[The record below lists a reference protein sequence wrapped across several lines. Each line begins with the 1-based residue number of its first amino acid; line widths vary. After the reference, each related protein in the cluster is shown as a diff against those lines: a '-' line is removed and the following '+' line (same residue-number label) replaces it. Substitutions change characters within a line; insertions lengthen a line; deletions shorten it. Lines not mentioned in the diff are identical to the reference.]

1 MKKLLSI
8 LILSFLFFLTS
19 CGKKEAEPNTLDK
32 IINRN
37 LLIAGVKQDAGP
49 FGFLNEKGEL
59 EGFDIDVAKYIAKN
73 LTGSEKNVKF
83 VTVTS
88 NTRIEAVTSGEVD
101 MVIATMTNTES
112 RRYLVDFS
120 IPYYVAGQ
128 TAMVPDDSKIYTFS
142 DLKDKTTIVVLG
154 STSEQNLRRVI
165 PTARIVGYS
174 DYKEAFKALKDGK
187 GDALSTDDT
196 IISGFIS
203 KNEGYRALKNRI
215 STEHYSIGIKQT
227 DDKCLKQSL
236 DSIITEMKNNGTLK
250 HLKEKWDLI

>member
-8 LILSFLFFLTS
+8 IVMLLLFLTS

-37 LLIAGVKQDAGP
+37 LLIAGVRQDAGP
-49 FGFLNEKGEL
+49 FGYMNEQGQN
-59 EGFDIDVAKYIAKN
+59 EGFDIDVARYIAKK

-101 MVIATMTNTES
+101 MVIATMSNTES
-112 RRYLVDFS
+112 RRYLIDFS
-120 IPYYVAGQ
+120 IPYYIAGQ
-128 TAMVPDDSKIYTFS
+128 TAVVKNDSKIYTFA
-142 DLKDKTTIVVLG
+142 DLRDRTTIVVLG
-154 STSEQNLRRVI
+154 STSEQNLRRII

-174 DYKEAFKALKDGK
+174 DYKEAFKALKEGK

-196 IISGFIS
+196 IISGFMA
-203 KNEGYRALKNRI
+203 KNKGYRALESRL

-227 DDKCLKQSL
+227 DDKLLKHSL

-250 HLKEKWDLI
+250 QLKDKWNLI